1 MCVQLYVVLFF
12 CSSPTCVSHLV
23 LTSGVYLDICDD
35 SHHHLCSS
43 SGHQE
48 NERDEEIKERDR
60 QSVTHT

>member
-1 MCVQLYVVLFF
+1 
-12 CSSPTCVSHLV
+12 
-23 LTSGVYLDICDD
+23 VYLDICDD